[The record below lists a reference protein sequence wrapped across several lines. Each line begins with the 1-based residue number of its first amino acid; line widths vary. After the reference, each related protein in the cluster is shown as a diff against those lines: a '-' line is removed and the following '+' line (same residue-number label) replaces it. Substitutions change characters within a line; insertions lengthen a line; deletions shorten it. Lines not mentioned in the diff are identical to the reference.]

1 VRFSVDRRWATL
13 GVAVVLGGLGGS
25 LLGFVT
31 APVPGEEVAQGPAP
45 SQATGPRTT
54 HRPRERL
61 GGAASTTTRPRA
73 RARPAT
79 RARPVPATMASR
91 PAPTTTTTRPPTST
105 GPTSTTTTT
114 TLGGTTT
121 SGPPSSTT

>member
-1 VRFSVDRRWATL
+1 VRFNVDRRWATL
-13 GVAVVLGGLGGS
+13 GVAVVLGGIGGS

-31 APVPGEEVAQGPAP
+31 APVPGDEATQGLAP
-45 SQATGPRTT
+45 SQETGPPTT

-61 GGAASTTTRPRA
+61 GGASTTSRPRA
-73 RARPAT
+73 RAAA
-79 RARPVPATMASR
+79 RARPAPATTASR

-105 GPTSTTTTT
+105 GATSTTTTT